1 MIYSVEETR
10 QGSMKTWLDVTLALF
25 IIAGSAGSAAAQQ
38 GGNAENGAEVFKKCR
53 TCHMIGEGART
64 LIGPAQN
71 GLIGRQAGTYEG
83 YPYSTLNKSAGENG
97 LVWTEET
104 IYNYLPDP
112 NGFLKK
118 FLTDKGKADLA
129 VGSTKMP
136 FKLTDEQD
144 RKDVIA
150 YLKKFSPGK

>member
-1 MIYSVEETR
+1 
-10 QGSMKTWLDVTLALF
+10 MKVWLDAALAVILLAAC
-25 IIAGSAGSAAAQQ
+25 AGTAAAQQ
-38 GGNAENGAEVFKKCR
+38 GGNADNGAEVFKKCR

-64 LIGPAQN
+64 LIGPVQN
-71 GLIGRQAGTYEG
+71 GLIGRPAGSYEG
-83 YPYSTLNKSAGENG
+83 YPYSILNKSAGENG
-97 LVWTEET
+97 LVWTEEN
-104 IYNYLPDP
+104 IFNYLPDP
-112 NGFLKK
+112 NAFLKK

>member
-1 MIYSVEETR
+1 MRAVWCTVVA
-10 QGSMKTWLDVTLALF
+10 TVALV
-25 IIAGSAGSAAAQQ
+25 ASAGLASAQG

-53 TCHMIGEGART
+53 TCHMIGENART
-64 LIGPAQN
+64 IIGPPQN
-71 GLIGRQAGTYEG
+71 GLIGRQAGTYENFA
-83 YPYSTLNKSAGENG
+83 YSPLNKAAGENG
-97 LVWTEET
+97 LIWTEEN
-104 IYNYLPDP
+104 IFAYLPDP
-112 NGFLKK
+112 NAFLKK

-136 FKLTDEQD
+136 FKLADEQD

>member
-1 MIYSVEETR
+1 
-10 QGSMKTWLDVTLALF
+10 MKGLL
-25 IIAGSAGSAAAQQ
+25 GSACAMLVLAASAGPVLAQQ
-38 GGNAENGAEVFKKCR
+38 GGDAENGAEVFKRCR
-53 TCHMIGEGART
+53 TCHMVGEGARI
-64 LIGPAQN
+64 LIGPPQN

-83 YPYSTLNKSAGENG
+83 YPYSSLNKSAGENG
-97 LVWTEET
+97 LIWTEEN
-104 IYNYLPDP
+104 IFDYLPDP
-112 NGFLKK
+112 NAFLKK

-136 FKLTDEQD
+136 FKLADDKE

>member
-1 MIYSVEETR
+1 MNALR
-10 QGSMKTWLDVTLALF
+10 QATIAMALLA
-25 IIAGSAGSAAAQQ
+25 ASAGVAAAQQ
-38 GGNAENGAEVFKKCR
+38 GGDADNGAEVFKKCR
-53 TCHMIGEGART
+53 TCHMIGEGARI
-64 LIGPAQN
+64 LIGPPQN

-83 YPYSTLNKSAGENG
+83 YPYSSLNKSAGENG
-97 LVWTEET
+97 LIWTEEN
-104 IYNYLPDP
+104 IFDYLPDP
-112 NGFLKK
+112 NAFLKK

-136 FKLTDEQD
+136 FKLADDKE

>member
-1 MIYSVEETR
+1 
-10 QGSMKTWLDVTLALF
+10 MKGLKKAGLIALMLAASADLASAQK
-25 IIAGSAGSAAAQQ
+25 AGDPEAGAD
-38 GGNAENGAEVFKKCR
+38 VFKKCR

-71 GLIGRQAGTYEG
+71 NLIGRQAGTVEG
-83 YPYSTLNKSAGENG
+83 YPYSPLNKAAGENG
-97 LVWTEET
+97 LVWNDET
-104 IYNYLPDP
+104 LFAYLPDP

-136 FKLTDEQD
+136 FKLGDEQD
-144 RKDVIA
+144 RRDVIA